1 VKNTD
6 LSSAGAD
13 RFRAMT
19 IDKKKKKKINVVA
32 KLKELEQD

>member
-1 VKNTD
+1 VKKRD

-13 RFRAMT
+13 RLRAMA
-19 IDKKKKKKINVVA
+19 IDKKKKKINVEA